1 MKFSNPR
8 FGGGGWSPQGRLA
21 LLCCGAAGF
30 ASIRNASAA
39 IVYSGGQTIAI
50 TQDFEGVFINVTDF
64 QSDAAASSTWDLNPF
79 FGGLGIANAPGF
91 QPVRIGTGNEDPI
104 LALAL
109 GASVGGSSTFASGW
123 GGSGVEDDSGH
134 LGPGA
139 GQFTAGQTGYL
150 GFKLLRGNAV
160 NYGWMRVN
168 LTRNDV
174 GGAVLDW
181 AYDDAGNSI
190 LTGAVADLGATPLVY
205 TAGSDQTLS
214 ASQAGSGLLMEEG
227 AKITFNEGSQ
237 GGAYAG
243 NIQGAGEIVVA
254 GAGGLR
260 LAGDNSFSGTASVLE
275 GSRLTVGEAG
285 NLGTAQ
291 IKISSSGS
299 LEFDSLAANNGSAN
313 TFANAI
319 SLDGQAATLNNS
331 GSGKVVLAGSIASNG
346 GLLGFTGGSFDV
358 LGDITGAGSLRKEG
372 SGTLTLT
379 GANTFTG
386 STSITGGKVS
396 VSSDANLGT
405 APEMATA
412 NQLGLNGG
420 TLSVSSGFTLNSN
433 REIAVGPAS
442 GTGSGTI
449 EVASSQTLTYGGIIA
464 NNGNGTG
471 GLTKDSAGKLT
482 LTGTST
488 YTGATLVSAGTML
501 VNGALSGTSGV
512 SVSSGATLG
521 GTGSITHG
529 VTVVPGATLSPGAS
543 IESLGLGS
551 LDLDGSLLI
560 EWDTTALPYIDLL
573 NIASTLNLGS
583 NSSVIFTNL
592 GAGSLDLNTPYIFA
606 TYGPGGLTGTFK
618 TVSNL
623 PVGFILD
630 YNYGGLNQIAV
641 VPEPSGLLLTVIFS
655 LPLLSRRRRSPWFN
669 EGSSNPRTATPRCR
683 TGPRSSAAVSSMPAM
698 AMPSR
703 QPVPGP
709 SSSPAAR

>member
-1 MKFSNPR
+1 MATSIHSSCCQPA
-8 FGGGGWSPQGRLA
+8 RLIGA
-21 LLCCGAAGF
+21 RVMVLICAAHLACGDLAQAE
-30 ASIRNASAA
+30 
-39 IVYSGGQTIAI
+39 IVYSGTQNIAI
-50 TQDFEGVFINVTDF
+50 PTDFNGVFIDVF
-64 QSDAAASSTWDLNPF
+64 SLQHSTTEFGGWDLNPF
-79 FGGLGIANAPGF
+79 FGGLGIANSPDF
-91 QPVRIGTGNEDPI
+91 QPVRIGTGNEDSIAPI
-104 LALAL
+104 TFGSIINGSALFSSDYGMS
-109 GASVGGSSTFASGW
+109 GA
-123 GGSGVEDDSGH
+123 EDDSGH
-134 LGPGA
+134 LGPSA
-139 GQFTAGQTGYL
+139 GQIGTGQTGYL
-150 GFKLLRGNAV
+150 GFKLLRGTAV

-168 LTRNDV
+168 LTRNEAT
-174 GGAVLDW
+174 GAILDW
-181 AYDDAGNSI
+181 AYDDSGSSI
-190 LTGAVADLGATPLVY
+190 LTGAVADLGAAPVIY
-205 TAGSDQTLS
+205 QAGSDQTLN
-214 ASQAGSGLLMEEG
+214 ASEGGSGLLMEAG
-227 AKITFNEGSQ
+227 AKVTFNDGAQ
-237 GGAYAG
+237 GATYTGK
-243 NIQGAGEIVVA
+243 IHGAGELKVA

-260 LAGDNSFSGTASVLE
+260 LAGSNTFSGTASVLE
-275 GSRLTVGEAG
+275 GSRLTVGEAC
-285 NLGTAQ
+285 NLGSAQ
-291 IKISSSGS
+291 VRIGS
-299 LEFDSLAANNGSAN
+299 AASVVFDSLAANNGSAN

-331 GSGKVVLAGSIASNG
+331 GNGKVVLAGAIASNS
-346 GLLGFTGGSFDV
+346 GLLGFSGGSFDV
-358 LGDITGAGSLRKEG
+358 IGDITGAGSLRKEG

-379 GANTFTG
+379 GANSFTG

-396 VSSDANLGT
+396 VSSDANLGI

-433 REIAVGPAS
+433 REISVGPAS

-521 GTGSITHG
+521 GTGSITNG
-529 VTVVPGATLSPGAS
+529 VAVVLGATLSPGAS

-560 EWDTTALPYIDLL
+560 EWDTTVSPYIDLL

-623 PVGFILD
+623 PVGLILD

-669 EGSSNPRTATPRCR
+669 E
-683 TGPRSSAAVSSMPAM
+683 
-698 AMPSR
+698 
-703 QPVPGP
+703 
-709 SSSPAAR
+709 

>member
-1 MKFSNPR
+1 MNSFDRKL
-8 FGGGGWSPQGRLA
+8 GGWGRSSHWRLA
-21 LLCCGAAGF
+21 LCGGGAACLLLVGD
-30 ASIRNASAA
+30 AGAA
-39 IVYSGGQTIAI
+39 IVYSGQKNIGISS
-50 TQDFEGVFINVTDF
+50 DFEGVFINVTTL
-64 QSDAAASSTWDLNPF
+64 QSNTTADGSWDLNPF
-79 FGGLGIANAPGF
+79 FGGLGIGNSPSF
-91 QPVRIGTGNEDPI
+91 QPVRSGTGNEDPI

-109 GASVGGSSTFASGW
+109 GAAVGGSAIYSSGW
-123 GGSGVEDDSGH
+123 GGSGAEDDSGH
-134 LGPGA
+134 LGPA
-139 GQFTAGQTGYL
+139 DGQFTAGQTGYL
-150 GFKLLRGNAV
+150 GFKLLRGTAV

-168 LTRNDV
+168 LTRNGDT
-174 GGAVLDW
+174 GSILDW
-181 AYDDAGNSI
+181 AYDDSGSSI
-190 LTGAVADLGATPLVY
+190 LTGAVADLGAAPVVRK
-205 TAGSDQTLS
+205 AGTEQTLS
-214 ASQAGSGLLMEEG
+214 ASQAGTGLLMEEG
-227 AKITFNEGSQ
+227 AKITFNEGTQ

-243 NIQGAGEIVVA
+243 KIQGAGEIKIA

-260 LAGDNSFSGTASVLE
+260 LAGSNTFSGTASVLE

-291 IKISSSGS
+291 IKIGSSASVV
-299 LEFDSLAANNGSAN
+299 FDSLVVNNGSAN

-331 GSGKVVLAGSIASNG
+331 GSGKVVLSGSIASNS

-358 LGDITGAGSLRKEG
+358 QGGITGAGSLRKEG
-372 SGTLTLT
+372 TGTLTLSNT
-379 GANTFTG
+379 NTFTG
-386 STSITGGKVS
+386 TTSITGGKVS
-396 VSSDANLGT
+396 VSADSNLGT
-405 APEMATA
+405 APGTATA

-464 NNGNGTG
+464 NNGSGTG

-521 GTGSITHG
+521 GTGTITHG
-529 VTVVPGATLSPGAS
+529 VTVVSGATLSPGAS

-560 EWDTTALPYIDLL
+560 EWDTTASPHIDQL
-573 NIASTLNLGS
+573 NIAGTLNLGS
-583 NSSVIFTNL
+583 NSSVTFSNL
-592 GAGSLDLNTPYIFA
+592 GVGSLDLNTPYIFA
-606 TYGPGGLTGTFK
+606 TYGAGGLTGTFN
-618 TVSNL
+618 TIRNL
-623 PVGFILD
+623 PVGLIID

-655 LPLLSRRRRSPWFN
+655 LSLLSRRRRSHLKPESVVGKWI
-669 EGSSNPRTATPRCR
+669 GSASGSCQI
-683 TGPRSSAAVSSMPAM
+683 AAMEE
-698 AMPSR
+698 
-703 QPVPGP
+703 
-709 SSSPAAR
+709 SSP

>member
-1 MKFSNPR
+1 LIGARVMVLICAAH
-8 FGGGGWSPQGRLA
+8 LA
-21 LLCCGAAGF
+21 CGDLAQAE
-30 ASIRNASAA
+30 
-39 IVYSGGQTIAI
+39 IVYSGTQNIAI
-50 TQDFEGVFINVTDF
+50 PTDFNGVFIDVF
-64 QSDAAASSTWDLNPF
+64 SLQHSTTEFGGWDLNPF
-79 FGGLGIANAPGF
+79 FGGLGIANSPDF
-91 QPVRIGTGNEDPI
+91 QPVRIGTGNEDSIAPI
-104 LALAL
+104 TFGSIINGSALFSSDYGMS
-109 GASVGGSSTFASGW
+109 GA
-123 GGSGVEDDSGH
+123 EDDSGH
-134 LGPGA
+134 LGPSA
-139 GQFTAGQTGYL
+139 GQIGTGQTGYL
-150 GFKLLRGNAV
+150 GFKLLRGTAV

-168 LTRNDV
+168 LTRNEAT
-174 GGAVLDW
+174 GAILDW
-181 AYDDAGNSI
+181 AYDDSGSSI
-190 LTGAVADLGATPLVY
+190 LTGAVADLGAAPVIY
-205 TAGSDQTLS
+205 QAGSDQTLN
-214 ASQAGSGLLMEEG
+214 ASEGGSGLLMEAG
-227 AKITFNEGSQ
+227 AKVTFNDGAQ
-237 GGAYAG
+237 GATYTGK
-243 NIQGAGEIVVA
+243 IHGAGELKVA

-260 LAGDNSFSGTASVLE
+260 LAGSNTFSGTASVLE
-275 GSRLTVGEAG
+275 GSRLTVGEAC
-285 NLGTAQ
+285 NLGSAQ
-291 IKISSSGS
+291 VRIGS
-299 LEFDSLAANNGSAN
+299 AASVVFDSLAANNGSAN

-331 GSGKVVLAGSIASNG
+331 GNGKVVLAGAIASNG
-346 GLLGFTGGSFDV
+346 RLLGFSGGSFDV
-358 LGDITGAGSLRKEG
+358 IGDITGAGSLRKEG

-379 GANTFTG
+379 GANSFTG

-396 VSSDANLGT
+396 VSSDANLGI

-433 REIAVGPAS
+433 REISVGPAS

-521 GTGSITHG
+521 GTGSITNG
-529 VTVVPGATLSPGAS
+529 VAVVLGATLSPGAS

-560 EWDTTALPYIDLL
+560 EWDTTVSPYIDLL

-623 PVGFILD
+623 PVGLILD

-669 EGSSNPRTATPRCR
+669 E
-683 TGPRSSAAVSSMPAM
+683 
-698 AMPSR
+698 
-703 QPVPGP
+703 
-709 SSSPAAR
+709 